1 MSLWPTG
8 DTAAPVSV
16 PTAVGSALLLL
27 MLLVLLGL
35 GGRRWLQK
43 RGSCPFQS
51 NTEATAPGF
60 DNILFNAVGAPRDG
74 WAGASVLSC
83 DPGG

>member
-35 GGRRWLQK
+35 GGRCWLKK
-43 RGSCPFQS
+43 RESCPFQS

-60 DNILFNAVGAPRDG
+60 DNILFNAVGAPGDG

-83 DPGG
+83 DPGR